1 VLAGPEETDVPC
13 GMQPA
18 LPVAEEGELLGQR
31 GVVVRHALRSR
42 GPMRGEPGA
51 YLPAEA
57 LVGGREGEVHRRPL
71 LSITPPP
78 IASEAGR
85 RHEAGTM
92 RFGLATPVVTCHPD
106 HVAAWEGDAGPEELV
121 RIAKAADALGYHHLT
136 CSEHVAIPREVVPVR
151 GGRYYDP
158 LATLG

>member
-1 VLAGPEETDVPC
+1 GGGGQLLVEDRRGGRPRAPAAVLAGPEETDVPR
-13 GMQPA
+13 GMEPA

-57 LVGGREGEVHRRPL
+57 LVGGREGEVHRRPP

-78 IASEAGR
+78 HASG
-85 RHEAGTM
+85 
-92 RFGLATPVVTCHPD
+92 
-106 HVAAWEGDAGPEELV
+106 AAP
-121 RIAKAADALGYHHLT
+121 
-136 CSEHVAIPREVVPVR
+136 PPQ
-151 GGRYYDP
+151 
-158 LATLG
+158 